1 MPVEG
6 DAQKVAEEAAEGLW
20 TDAATWHEDDED

>member
-1 MPVEG
+1 VTEPWTPGM
-6 DAQKVAEEAAEGLW
+6 AIAEGLW